1 MEFKTVEELKI
12 RVMPAL
18 RVRRRELKRQNI
30 QISEEELWDY
40 FVENYFKKS
49 YQLSLSK
56 VVDIILNEPITL
68 TKKEEMIL

>member
-18 RVRRRELKRQNI
+18 RVRRRELKTQNI

-40 FVENYFKKS
+40 FVENYFRKS